1 MECSISL
8 NRSGIPT
15 DRLPLKY
22 DGTIKTEDHL
32 QWIAIQAAKESSL
45 QQNRKFEPVECPM
58 NMDILSGRG
67 QLVRSHP

>member
-8 NRSGIPT
+8 NRAGIPT

-32 QWIAIQAAKESSL
+32 QWIAIQEAKESAV
-45 QQNRKFEPVECPM
+45 QQSRTFDVVECPM
-58 NMDILSGRG
+58 NMDILSGTLHTYLRWI
-67 QLVRSHP
+67 